1 MQMSNERLKDVLAKV
16 LDSDKDNLIL
26 DRAARETLRE
36 FIVALT
42 AQNAELALRVQE
54 LSEGKS
60 IRPKIQTE
68 WSPFL

>member
-1 MQMSNERLKDVLAKV
+1 METSSELKDVLAKI
-16 LDSDKDNLIL
+16 LDSDKDNILL

-54 LSEGKS
+54 LHDGTSV
-60 IRPKIQTE
+60 RPKIQTE